1 MAGKCE
7 VDMPSMQLAL
17 LLVLVQNEK
26 YYTEE
31 VILISTYQLPPSET
45 NCNFSMLHVGT

>member
-1 MAGKCE
+1 
-7 VDMPSMQLAL
+7 MQLAL

-31 VILISTYQLPPSET
+31 VILMSTYQLPPSKQKLYLKQ
-45 NCNFSMLHVGT
+45 NWCDDFSMLHVRT